1 MQVEVVLP
9 ELDDNKAAV
18 FTVERW
24 LCPVGMSVRKGEP
37 LLQVRGGATLHT
49 VSAPRD
55 GHLVSV
61 RVGDRANVRP
71 GAVLAVLDSESH
83 E

>member
-1 MQVEVVLP
+1 MRVEVVLP

-24 LCPVGMSVRKGEP
+24 LCTVGMSVKKGEP
-37 LLQVRGGATLHT
+37 LLQVRGGATLHP
-49 VSAPRD
+49 VPAPVD

-61 RVGDRANVRP
+61 RVRDRANVRP
-71 GAVLAVLDSESH
+71 GAVLAILDTQSQE
-83 E
+83 

>member
-24 LCPVGMSVRKGEP
+24 LRTVGMSVRKGEP
-37 LLQVRGGATLHT
+37 LLQVRGGATLHP
-49 VSAPRD
+49 VPAPVE

-71 GAVLAVLDSESH
+71 GAVLAILDTESH